1 MQYLVPGLLAA
12 DLNQVQAVK
21 LFSRIMIIF
30 TIKSNVIFKKK
41 TSEQK
46 LKDALNRQVEY
57 MNQRDTLFNTKPLT
71 SEMRVIYND
80 VKYFKKNLK
89 PISFS

>member
-30 TIKSNVIFKKK
+30 TIKSNVIFKK
-41 TSEQK
+41 E
-46 LKDALNRQVEY
+46 NIR
-57 MNQRDTLFNTKPLT
+57 TK
-71 SEMRVIYND
+71 
-80 VKYFKKNLK
+80 VKRC
-89 PISFS
+89 IE